1 MLNLD
6 EIYLQMYFIMR
17 KIILVILFLLLL
29 VGGYFYVY
37 KEHRDIAKEEV
48 SYDIA
53 VMTLFSEY
61 QSNEST
67 ANTKYLDKTIVVSG
81 KVSSLN
87 KETKSIV
94 LDEKLFAT
102 FLDQI
107 PSTIKPNSQIK
118 IKGRLLGYDSLLEEI
133 KMDQCIILN

>member
-1 MLNLD
+1 MK
-6 EIYLQMYFIMR
+6 
-17 KIILVILFLLLL
+17 KIIFSLLFLLLL
-29 VGGYFYVY
+29 VGVYFYVY
-37 KEHRDIAKEEV
+37 KAHRDIAKEEV

-53 VMTLFSEY
+53 VPSLFLEY
-61 QSNEST
+61 QSNESA

-87 KETKSIV
+87 METRSIV

-102 FLDQI
+102 FLDKI
-107 PSTIKPNSQIK
+107 PATIQPNSQLK
-118 IKGRLLGYDSLLEEI
+118 IKGRLIGYDSLLEEI

>member
-1 MLNLD
+1 MK
-6 EIYLQMYFIMR
+6 
-17 KIILVILFLLLL
+17 KIILLFLFLVVL

-53 VMTLFSEY
+53 VPTLFSEY
-61 QSNEST
+61 QSNES
-67 ANTKYLDKTIVVSG
+67 AADAKYLDKTIVVSG

-87 KETKSIV
+87 KETQSMV

-102 FLDQI
+102 FLDKI
-107 PSTIKPNSQIK
+107 PSTIEPNSHIK
-118 IKGRLLGYDSLLEEI
+118 VKGRLIGYDSLLEEI

>member
-1 MLNLD
+1 MK
-6 EIYLQMYFIMR
+6 
-17 KIILVILFLLLL
+17 KIILVVLFLLLL

-53 VMTLFSEY
+53 VPVLFSEY
-61 QSNEST
+61 QSNESA
-67 ANTKYLDKTIVVSG
+67 ANTKYLDKTIEVSG

-87 KETKSIV
+87 METKSIV

-102 FLDQI
+102 FLDKI

-118 IKGRLLGYDSLLEEI
+118 IKGRLIGYDSLLEEI

>member
-1 MLNLD
+1 MK
-6 EIYLQMYFIMR
+6 
-17 KIILVILFLLLL
+17 KIILVVLFLVVL

-48 SYDIA
+48 SYEIA
-53 VMTLFSEY
+53 VPVLFSEY
-61 QSNEST
+61 QYNESA

-87 KETKSIV
+87 LETQSMV

-102 FLDQI
+102 FLDKI
-107 PSTIKPNSQIK
+107 PSTIEPNSQIK
-118 IKGRLLGYDSLLEEI
+118 VKGRLIGYDSLLEEI

>member
-1 MLNLD
+1 MK
-6 EIYLQMYFIMR
+6 
-17 KIILVILFLLLL
+17 KIILLFLFLVVL

-53 VMTLFSEY
+53 VPTLFSEY
-61 QSNEST
+61 QSNES
-67 ANTKYLDKTIVVSG
+67 AADAKYLDKTIVVSG

-87 KETKSIV
+87 KETQSMV

-102 FLDQI
+102 FLDKI
-107 PSTIKPNSQIK
+107 PSTIEPNSQIK
-118 IKGRLLGYDSLLEEI
+118 VKGRLIGYDSLLEEI

>member
-1 MLNLD
+1 
-6 EIYLQMYFIMR
+6 MR
-17 KIILVILFLLLL
+17 KVILIVLFLLALI
-29 VGGYFYVY
+29 GGYFYIY
-37 KEHRDIAKEEV
+37 KEHRNIAKEEV

-53 VMTLFSEY
+53 VLALFLEY

-67 ANTKYLDKTIVVSG
+67 ANAKYLDKTIVVSG

-87 KETKSIV
+87 RETQSMVI
-94 LDEKLFAT
+94 DEKLFAT
-102 FLDQI
+102 FLNEI

-118 IKGRLLGYDSLLEEI
+118 IKGRLIGYDSLLEEI

>member
-1 MLNLD
+1 MK
-6 EIYLQMYFIMR
+6 
-17 KIILVILFLLLL
+17 KIILLVLFLVVL

-53 VMTLFSEY
+53 VPTLFSEY
-61 QSNEST
+61 QSNES
-67 ANTKYLDKTIVVSG
+67 AADAKYLDKTIVVSG

-87 KETKSIV
+87 KETQSMV

-102 FLDQI
+102 FLDKI
-107 PSTIKPNSQIK
+107 PSTIEPNSQIK
-118 IKGRLLGYDSLLEEI
+118 VKGRLIGYDSLLEEI

>member
-1 MLNLD
+1 MK
-6 EIYLQMYFIMR
+6 
-17 KIILVILFLLLL
+17 KIILLVFFLLVL

-53 VMTLFSEY
+53 VPALFSEY
-61 QSNEST
+61 QSKESA
-67 ANTKYLDKTIVVSG
+67 ANAKYLDKTIVVSG

-87 KETKSIV
+87 KETQSLV
-94 LDEKLFAT
+94 LDEKLFAK
-102 FLDQI
+102 FLDKM
-107 PSTIKPNSQIK
+107 PNTIEPNSQIK
-118 IKGRLLGYDSLLEEI
+118 VKGRLIGYDSLLEEI

>member
-1 MLNLD
+1 MK
-6 EIYLQMYFIMR
+6 
-17 KIILVILFLLLL
+17 KIIFSLLFLLLL
-29 VGGYFYVY
+29 VGVYFYVY
-37 KEHRDIAKEEV
+37 KAHRDIAKEEV

-53 VMTLFSEY
+53 VPALFSEY
-61 QSNEST
+61 QSNESA

-81 KVSSLN
+81 KASSLN
-87 KETKSIV
+87 GETKSIV

-102 FLDQI
+102 FLDKI

-118 IKGRLLGYDSLLEEI
+118 IKGRLIGYDSLLEEI

>member
-1 MLNLD
+1 M
-6 EIYLQMYFIMR
+6 
-17 KIILVILFLLLL
+17 KKTILVVLFLLLL

-37 KEHRDIAKEEV
+37 KEHRNIEKEEV

-53 VMTLFSEY
+53 VPTLFSEY
-61 QSNEST
+61 QSNESE
-67 ANTKYLDKTIVVSG
+67 ANTKYLDKTIEVSG

-87 KETKSIV
+87 VEIKSIV

-102 FLDQI
+102 FLDRI

-118 IKGRLLGYDSLLEEI
+118 VKGRLIGYDSLLEEI

>member
-1 MLNLD
+1 MK
-6 EIYLQMYFIMR
+6 
-17 KIILVILFLLLL
+17 KIIFGFLFLLLL
-29 VGGYFYVY
+29 VGVYFYVY
-37 KEHRDIAKEEV
+37 KAHRDIAKEEV

-53 VMTLFSEY
+53 VPALFSEY
-61 QSNEST
+61 QSNESA

-87 KETKSIV
+87 METRSIV

-102 FLDQI
+102 FLDKI
-107 PSTIKPNSQIK
+107 PATIQPNSQLK
-118 IKGRLLGYDSLLEEI
+118 IKGRLIGYDSLLEEI

>member
-1 MLNLD
+1 MK
-6 EIYLQMYFIMR
+6 
-17 KIILVILFLLLL
+17 KIIFSLLFLLLL
-29 VGGYFYVY
+29 VGVYFYVY
-37 KEHRDIAKEEV
+37 KAHRDIAKEEV

-53 VMTLFSEY
+53 VPALFSEY
-61 QSNEST
+61 QSNESA

-87 KETKSIV
+87 METRSIV

-102 FLDQI
+102 FLDKI
-107 PSTIKPNSQIK
+107 PATIQPNSQLK
-118 IKGRLLGYDSLLEEI
+118 IKGRLIGYDSLLEEI